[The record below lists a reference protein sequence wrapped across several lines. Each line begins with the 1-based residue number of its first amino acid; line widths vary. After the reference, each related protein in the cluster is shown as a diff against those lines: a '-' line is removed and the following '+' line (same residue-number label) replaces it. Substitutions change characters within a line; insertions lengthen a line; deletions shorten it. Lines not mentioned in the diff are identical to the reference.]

1 MTSISIIGIIIAV
14 SMTPSTINTIIVM
27 MSTKIRSSSRLTLT
41 FATIIIVITSIIII
55 TIGAIIDCCC

>member
-1 MTSISIIGIIIAV
+1 MTSISILGIIIAV
-14 SMTPSTINTIIVM
+14 NMTPSTINTIIVM
-27 MSTKIRSSSRLTLT
+27 MSIKIRSSRLTLT